1 MKGSRLHHPRARSG
15 AGFEADIVSSKV
27 SPEVVLLLVQ
37 AAHPGALA
45 GLLAQLKHAEPLSHT
60 VLLGQAATGFFGWLV
75 IHWLNN
81 NLETP
86 STAEAPVMVVM
97 MLVLE
102 RLRSEKA
109 MPSVVSALGIAERA
123 TAGA

>member
-1 MKGSRLHHPRARSG
+1 MKGSRLHHSRARSG

-37 AAHPGALA
+37 AAHPGAFA

-75 IHWLNN
+75 IQWLNM

-86 STAEAPVMVVM
+86 STTEAPVMVVM

-102 RLRSEKA
+102 RLRSEKT

-123 TAGA
+123 AAGA